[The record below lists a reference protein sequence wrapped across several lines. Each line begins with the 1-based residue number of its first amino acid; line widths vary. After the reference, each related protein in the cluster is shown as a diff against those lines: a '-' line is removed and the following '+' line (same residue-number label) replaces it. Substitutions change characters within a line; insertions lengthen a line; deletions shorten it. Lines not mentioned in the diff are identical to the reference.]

1 LKLALK
7 KLFFSMLRPAVS
19 AVLSVGSENTA
30 YWKHSLGEDL
40 PIFPAPY
47 AVDNDYFQRACA
59 NASLTRE
66 EFRRSLGLEANRPVI
81 LFAAKLIQRKRC
93 GDLVDAVVQL
103 SRSAKLNPAPYLL
116 IVGAGELQAE
126 LEKKAAGAVAGAV
139 RFLGFQNQSELPR
152 FYDLC
157 DVFVLASVDEPWG
170 LAVNEAMAAGRA
182 IIASDQVG
190 CQRELVLPGVN
201 GFVVKAGDVNGLA
214 ASLEAMF
221 ADPSLARQ
229 MGMESQ
235 RIISNYTFSHNVAGL
250 REALAALVPGFP
262 ARRTTDALT

>member
-1 LKLALK
+1 
-7 KLFFSMLRPAVS
+7 
-19 AVLSVGSENTA
+19 
-30 YWKHSLGEDL
+30 
-40 PIFPAPY
+40 
-47 AVDNDYFQRACA
+47 
-59 NASLTRE
+59 
-66 EFRRSLGLEANRPVI
+66 
-81 LFAAKLIQRKRC
+81 
-93 GDLVDAVVQL
+93 VDAVVQL

-262 ARRTTDALT
+262 AHRT